1 MNFFRL
7 VLLTVALLAS
17 TIAFSV
23 RPPAPTDKVSA
34 NSLLGAHEYDVH
46 VHAGNDPAAAPSL
59 PVAAVPI
66 CMGLPTQAS
75 LDTSNTTMTQKTSN
89 FDAVTAAL
97 SGAMATALSGAAS
110 AAMSG
115 LLCATFLFGADVAPV
130 HAVST
135 AQSLQNIEA
144 SLVEVTKELK
154 QLSAKV
160 DRNQQELS
168 AKLDRNQQE
177 LSASQLALS
186 AKLDR
191 NQQEL
196 DRNQQEL
203 ILKIGQVD
211 RNQQELILKI
221 GQVDYKYIWIPIIVS
236 IANIFSRLVES
247 NKPSKPTENYQYL
260 FWGDQNKTAELSAF
274 VGMPKGT
281 LGPAFNHTGK
291 DETDDKLT

>member
-1 MNFFRL
+1 
-7 VLLTVALLAS
+7 
-17 TIAFSV
+17 
-23 RPPAPTDKVSA
+23 
-34 NSLLGAHEYDVH
+34 VH

-135 AQSLQNIEA
+135 AQSLQNIDA

-154 QLSAKV
+154 QLSASQVELSAKVDRNQQELKASQLALSAKVDRNQQELKQFSASQLALSAKV

-168 AKLDRNQQE
+168 
-177 LSASQLALS
+177 
-186 AKLDR
+186 
-191 NQQEL
+191 
-196 DRNQQEL
+196 
-203 ILKIGQVD
+203 
-211 RNQQELILKI
+211 LKI

-236 IANIFSRLVES
+236 LANIFSRLVES
-247 NKPSKPTENYQYL
+247 NKPRKPTANYQYL
-260 FWGDQNKTAELSAF
+260 FWGDQNKTAERSAF
-274 VGMPKGT
+274 VGTPKGT
-281 LGPAFNHTGK
+281 LGPAFNHTGA